1 MKVGVMVNNKCN
13 DPGCVYGAAGRA
25 GEQTRG
31 NIVEAKAERE
41 RLGSWRPL
49 SLRRGDHTC
58 PGPGMTRTCILIGS
72 LLLL

>member
-31 NIVEAKAERE
+31 NIVEAKAEKE
-41 RLGSWRPL
+41 R
-49 SLRRGDHTC
+49 
-58 PGPGMTRTCILIGS
+58 II
-72 LLLL
+72 